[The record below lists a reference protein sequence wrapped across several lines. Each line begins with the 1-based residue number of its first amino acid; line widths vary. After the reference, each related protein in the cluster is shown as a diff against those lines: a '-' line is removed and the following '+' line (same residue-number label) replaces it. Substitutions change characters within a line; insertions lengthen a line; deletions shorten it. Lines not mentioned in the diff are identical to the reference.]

1 MQKAEEAGVSL
12 SDDAV
17 QVGFLQGQIRSW
29 ELIYIGEKYM
39 AWMRKDGL
47 PTDPYKTNKLG
58 LYHLLFQQL
67 PLPVFDFSFAGV

>member
-39 AWMRKDGL
+39 ARML
-47 PTDPYKTNKLG
+47 
-58 LYHLLFQQL
+58 
-67 PLPVFDFSFAGV
+67 